1 MEVFIPNTE
10 KSSIEVFDMIGKKI
24 KTITLKNTIGIKKV
38 SLDLTKEA
46 SGEYILFFKINN
58 KTIRKILLKQ

>member
-46 SGEYILFFKINN
+46 SGKYILVFKNNN
-58 KTIRKILLKQ
+58 KTIRQKLLKQ